1 MVLDGVGFPGSVV
14 ALRPGNVSVLRPAD
28 HLFDD
33 MLAGWAAQQSSR
45 LLSRTTTRTRES
57 QVRRFA
63 GFCSTPPWE
72 WTASDVEE
80 WTSEL
85 LSGPRPLT
93 VSTIRGYQNAVALFC
108 SYVTDLRYGWV
119 DQCMAMF
126 GTHPVQV
133 CHEWNTAVHVADHE
147 ARPAVRPLTRAEVQ
161 ALFDLA
167 DDHVDFARSSKRK
180 GWLTLFRDATLF
192 KVIYAYGLRR
202 REAAMLDV
210 HDFTRNPKA
219 LEFGRYGVC
228 NVRWGKA
235 SRGSQPRR
243 RAVLTV
249 FEWTRPV
256 LEEYV
261 TDVLP
266 RFELADSAVLW
277 PTERQGRI
285 RLAHID
291 DRFADWR
298 DDLGLDPV
306 LHPHCLRHSYVT
318 HLIEDGFDP
327 LFVQQQAGH
336 RWGSTTAL
344 YTGVSGD
351 YRNRVLRHALDEA
364 FAPPISP
371 TDQGGTPR

>member
-1 MVLDGVGFPGSVV
+1 MGSRGDGGHGSVV
-14 ALRPGNVSVLRPAD
+14 VLRPGNVSALRPAER
-28 HLFDD
+28 LFDE
-33 MLAGWAAQQSSR
+33 MLAGWAGQQSSR
-45 LLSRTTTRTRES
+45 LLASRTIQTRES

-63 GFCSTPPWE
+63 DFCGSSPWE
-72 WTASDVEE
+72 WGAADVEE

-85 LSGPRPLT
+85 LSGTRPLT
-93 VSTIRGYQNAVALFC
+93 PSTIRAYQNSVALFC
-108 SYVTDLRYGWV
+108 AYLIDGRYGWA
-119 DQCMAMF
+119 DQCMELF
-126 GTHPVQV
+126 GTHPIQV

-147 ARPAVRPLTRAEVQ
+147 ARPVVRPLTRGEVQ
-161 ALFDLA
+161 ALFDHA
-167 DDHVDFARSSKRK
+167 DDHVDFARTSKRK

-192 KVIYAYGLRR
+192 KVIYGYGLRR
-202 REAAMLDV
+202 REGAMLDL

-249 FEWTRPV
+249 FDWTRPV
-256 LEEYV
+256 VEEYV
-261 TDVLP
+261 EEVLP
-266 RFELADSAVLW
+266 RFGLADPAVLW

-298 DDLGLDPV
+298 DQLALDRV

-327 LFVQQQAGH
+327 LFVQQQVGH

-351 YRNRVLRHALDEA
+351 YRNRVLRNALDNA
-364 FAPPISP
+364 FTSPPDDGSEQP
-371 TDQGGTPR
+371 

>member
-1 MVLDGVGFPGSVV
+1 MVFGDSGEPGSVV
-14 ALRPGNVSVLRPAD
+14 ALRPDNVSVLRPAEQI
-28 HLFDD
+28 FDD
-33 MLAGWAAQQSSR
+33 LLAGWSGQQCSR
-45 LLSRTTTRTRES
+45 LLSSKTIRTRER
-57 QVRRFA
+57 QIRRFA
-63 GFCSTPPWE
+63 DFCATSPWE
-72 WTASDVEE
+72 WAASDVEE
-80 WTSEL
+80 WTTEL
-85 LSGPRPLT
+85 LSGPRPVT
-93 VSTIRGYQNAVALFC
+93 PSTIRGYQNSLALFC
-108 SYVTDLRYGWV
+108 SYLTDARYGWA
-119 DQCMAMF
+119 DQCMELF

-133 CHEWNTAVHVADHE
+133 CHEWNTAIHVADHE
-147 ARPAVRPLTRAEVQ
+147 ARPAVRPLTRDEVQ
-161 ALFDLA
+161 ALFDHA

-202 REAAMLDV
+202 REVAMLDL

-219 LEFGRYGVC
+219 LEFARFGVC
-228 NVRWGKA
+228 NVRWGKS

-249 FEWTRPV
+249 FDWTRPV

-261 TDVLP
+261 TDILP
-266 RFELADSAVLW
+266 RFGLADAAVLW

-298 DDLGLDPV
+298 DQLGLDPV

-318 HLIEDGFDP
+318 HLIEDGFDA
-327 LFVQQQAGH
+327 LFVQQQVGH

-364 FAPPISP
+364 FTPPTNPIDGSEQP
-371 TDQGGTPR
+371 